1 MWHLKPPT
9 CPLLTKLKQL
19 DTKVEV
25 EDLSKCVI
33 ALGEFSTL
41 NSNLKSNNSAVAV
54 SIRELIHC
62 VVFPSHLLEEKK
74 IGYLLL

>member
-19 DTKVEV
+19 NTKLEV

-41 NSNLKSNNSAVAV
+41 NSNLKSNNSAVVV
-54 SIRELIHC
+54 SIRKLIHC
-62 VVFPSHLLEEKK
+62 VVFSSHLLKEKK
-74 IGYLLL
+74 IG